1 MIPMNKYV
9 KLFGFDFISE
19 SDISVMAGKIL
30 NAESYEKDGLFPYL
44 ITPNVDDIVKFSKDE
59 NKELK
64 DTFTKSIYVL
74 PDGQLIV
81 WASSLTKDKMAQRL
95 PGSDLLPHLLD
106 ESKSNHKFLA
116 LTSSEKISDSLKEKN
131 KNVVCYTLPFF
142 DRMNAGVIDE
152 VTTNCVK
159 LIRENNIRIVIV
171 GISFPK
177 QNILAINIHKKLKAE
192 GIEQMPLFCM
202 LGASFEFY
210 LKFKKRA
217 PVLMQKLGL
226 EWFHRFTTDP
236 KRLFRR
242 YFIEDMAFFP
252 ILFREVMKRG
262 LPIRYKKR

>member
-1 MIPMNKYV
+1 MNKYV

-19 SDISVMAGKIL
+19 GDISVMAGKIL
-30 NAESYEKDGLFPYL
+30 NAETYEKDGYYPYL
-44 ITPNVDDIVKFSKDE
+44 ITPNVDDIVKFSRTE
-59 NKELK
+59 NEELR
-64 DTFTKSIYVL
+64 DTFSKSIYIL

-81 WASSLTKDKMAQRL
+81 WASSLIKEKMAQRL

-106 ESKSNHKFLA
+106 ESKSSHKFLA
-116 LTSSEKISDSLKEKN
+116 LTSSDKISDALLKKN

-142 DRMNAGVIDE
+142 DRMNERVIDE

-159 LIRENNIRIVIV
+159 LIKENNIKIVIV

-177 QNILAINIHKKLKAE
+177 QNLLAINIHKKLKAE
-192 GIEQMPLFCM
+192 NIAQMPLFCM
-202 LGASFEFY
+202 MGASFEFY

-226 EWFHRFTTDP
+226 EWLHRFASEP

-252 ILFREVMKRG
+252 ILYREVMKRRATHK
-262 LPIRYKKR
+262 I